1 MENKNFET
9 KEVNSGWVD
18 EKSKRGGSVLNFLSS
33 IDYKDYSP
41 WELHF
46 SGGNTDT
53 LNRVA
58 SGTAEISELKVFYN
72 NNEIEQIHVA
82 FVAEVGGILDVY
94 LTKNALKDYLEN
106 FN

>member
-18 EKSKRGGSVLNFLSS
+18 EKSKRGDSVLNFLSS

-46 SGGNTDT
+46 SGGNADT

-58 SGTAEISELKVFYN
+58 SGGAEISELKVFYN

-82 FVAEVGGILDVY
+82 FAAEVGGILDVY
-94 LTKNALKDYLEN
+94 MQGSVLKDYLRE
-106 FN
+106 F